1 MSHLQQLR
9 KLIGLLAFTVAC
21 LSLAPVCSAQN
32 STLQGSST
40 EDLTLSSMYS
50 HGLMESALG
59 YIRARSAL
67 DENRASKA
75 WWAMREMECHA
86 RWAMQRA
93 SVAEK
98 QWSECDAVVENYQR
112 EQLAGQTTQSD
123 TRWPWIEWQI
133 ARCRLLRAQSHLA
146 SYLATPTNE
155 MHRQRALELVREIR
169 SRMDDLVK
177 EIKRRQALA
186 SRMAVGDS
194 NNEAS
199 AEQLR
204 NLDADAQLLASEALM
219 VRWQLYPVASEDR
232 AAALAE
238 VRTTAADFLKRSR
251 SDDPTRSSLMLA
263 QAVAE
268 LESGD
273 AAALLKLEQL
283 AQNAD
288 QPQIRMLAAS
298 NLARSLAREGQES
311 RARIAL
317 DLLERTAKDE
327 PSLMPQLVL
336 SRIEVTLA
344 RIEKNQGTKN
354 EKEMTE
360 LVRQARELG
369 SQYGDYWRTR
379 AEALLVGRL
388 SSSSVNDSQLAMDLL
403 IAEVRQLVAQ
413 GDANSMRNAANKLI
427 QGRDAQAA
435 GNRGVAAI
443 SLATKA
449 AALFNELKEWSLLI
463 QAVQGTSVQF
473 AKEVGAAEAH
483 LLAVQA
489 QIEQIK
495 LSPEDIKLRTAY
507 IDLLRQQL
515 KLWPDSESSQK
526 AKQWLKDWC
535 LGTKQ
540 RSVYIE
546 SLQDAIEANTEA
558 NVTQD
563 WLLECCEQI
572 LQLPSVD
579 RWKLASRWTKQSTGE
594 SAMGS
599 SKVAAW
605 SRKAAASIAILSDIS
620 TIGFIREG
628 DDSSKNDSAKNDSA
642 KNDREKNWNEFS
654 KLSGPGEESPL
665 LDFFDCVRDIGSIQN
680 TGQLTTAANW
690 NGLHESTRLILMIPL
705 VDAINAIEKPDRR
718 VAVWKSLQLSIN
730 WIKFE
735 GALLDPSTQAALQQ
749 IAIWMGDGAASER
762 LKAIAEKN
770 PRDGLVKLMY
780 CYHLA
785 SSGDPANAKKV
796 AAQLA
801 GLSPSGSPTQLSA
814 KWCLMRLQRDSGEAA
829 EAAKSA
835 KLLLATSPTL
845 DALWKSRFEKIADSN

>member
-1 MSHLQQLR
+1 MSLKQQLQ
-9 KLIGLLAFTVAC
+9 KLIGPLAFAGACLLLASV
-21 LSLAPVCSAQN
+21 SSAQN
-32 STLQGSST
+32 GALQGSAST

-50 HGLMESALG
+50 HGMMESALG

-67 DENRASKA
+67 DENRTSKA

-86 RWAMQRA
+86 RWALQRA

-98 QWSECDAVVENYQR
+98 QWSECDTVVENYQR

-123 TRWPWIEWQI
+123 SRWPWIEWQI

-146 SYLATPTNE
+146 SYLANPTNDT
-155 MHRQRALELVREIR
+155 HRQRALELVREIR
-169 SRMDDLVK
+169 SRMEDLVK
-177 EIKRRQALA
+177 ELKRRQALA
-186 SRMAVGDS
+186 SRMAAGDS
-194 NNEAS
+194 NTEAS

-204 NLDADAQLLASEALM
+204 NLDADAQLLVSEALM

-251 SDDPTRSSLMLA
+251 ADDPTRSSLQLA

-283 AQNAD
+283 AQTAD

-317 DLLERTAKDE
+317 DLLERTANEE
-327 PSLMPQLVL
+327 PSLTPQLVL

-344 RIEKNQGTKN
+344 RLEKSQGTKN
-354 EKEMTE
+354 EKEMSE
-360 LVRQARELG
+360 LVRQTQELG

-388 SSSSVNDSQLAMDLL
+388 SSSSVTDSQLAMDLL

-413 GDANSMRNAANKLI
+413 GDASSMRDAANKLL

-435 GNRGVAAI
+435 GNRGAAAI

-449 AALFNELKEWSLLI
+449 AALFNELKEWNLLI

-473 AKEVGAAEAH
+473 AKDTGAAEAH

-489 QIEQIK
+489 QIKQIK
-495 LSPEDIKLRTAY
+495 LAPEELKLRSAY
-507 IDLLRQQL
+507 IDLLRLQL
-515 KLWPDSESSQK
+515 KLWPESESSQK

-540 RSVYIE
+540 RGAYIE

-572 LQLPSVD
+572 LQLPSGD
-579 RWKLASRWTKQSTGE
+579 RWKIASRWIKQTTGD
-594 SAMGS
+594 APGN
-599 SKVAAW
+599 SKYEAW
-605 SRKAAASIAILSDIS
+605 TQKAAASIAILSDVS

-628 DDSSKNDSAKNDSA
+628 EDRERNDPAR
-642 KNDREKNWNEFS
+642 NDREKNWSEFS
-654 KLSGPGEESPL
+654 ELANPQEESPL
-665 LDFFDCVRDIGSIQN
+665 LAYFNCVRDIGTIQN
-680 TGQLTTAANW
+680 VGQLTTAANW
-690 NGLHESTRLILMIPL
+690 NGLAESTRMILMIPL
-705 VDAINAIEKPDRR
+705 VDAINALEPDQR
-718 VAVWKSLQLSIN
+718 VAVWKSLQLSAN
-730 WIKFE
+730 WIKFD
-735 GALLDPSTQAALQQ
+735 GALPDPSTQAALQQ
-749 IAIWMGDGAASER
+749 IAIWMGDSAANER
-762 LKAIAEKN
+762 LKAIAEKH
-770 PRDGLVKLMY
+770 PRDGTVKLMY
-780 CYHLA
+780 SYHLA
-785 SSGDPANAKKV
+785 SSGEAANAKKI

-801 GLSPSGSPTQLSA
+801 GLSASGSPTQLSA
-814 KWCLMRLQRDSGEAA
+814 KWCLMRIQRDNGEAA

-845 DALWKSRFEKIADSN
+845 DALWKSRFEKIADSK

>member
-1 MSHLQQLR
+1 MSLKQQLQ
-9 KLIGLLAFTVAC
+9 KLIGPLALAGAC
-21 LSLAPVCSAQN
+21 LFLAPVCSAQN
-32 STLQGSST
+32 STLQGSAST

-98 QWSECDAVVENYQR
+98 QWSECDTVVENYQR
-112 EQLAGQTTQSD
+112 DQLAGQPTQTDS
-123 TRWPWIEWQI
+123 RWPWIEWQL

-146 SYLATPTNE
+146 SYLATPTND

-169 SRMDDLVK
+169 SRMEDLVK
-177 EIKRRQALA
+177 ELKRRQALA
-186 SRMAVGDS
+186 SRMAAGDS
-194 NNEAS
+194 NTEAS

-204 NLDADAQLLASEALM
+204 NLDADAQLLVSEALM

-251 SDDPTRSSLMLA
+251 ADDPTRSSLQLA

-273 AAALLKLEQL
+273 AAALIKLEQL
-283 AQNAD
+283 AQTAD

-298 NLARSLAREGQES
+298 NLARSLASEGQES

-317 DLLERTAKDE
+317 DLLERTAKEE
-327 PSLMPQLVL
+327 PSLTPQLVL

-344 RIEKNQGTKN
+344 RLEKSQGNKN
-354 EKEMTE
+354 EKEMSE
-360 LVRQARELG
+360 LVHQAQELG

-413 GDANSMRNAANKLI
+413 GDANSMRDAASKLL

-435 GNRGVAAI
+435 GSRGAAAI

-449 AALFNELKEWSLLI
+449 AALFNELKEWDSLI
-463 QAVQGTSVQF
+463 QAVQGTAVQF
-473 AKEVGAAEAH
+473 AKDSGAAEAH
-483 LLAVQA
+483 LLAIQA

-495 LSPEDIKLRTAY
+495 LSPEEIKLRTAY
-507 IDLLRQQL
+507 IDLLRQHL

-540 RSVYIE
+540 RVAYIE
-546 SLQDAIEANTEA
+546 SLQDAIEANTGA
-558 NVTQD
+558 NITQD
-563 WLLECCEQI
+563 WLLECCEQT
-572 LQLPSVD
+572 LLLPSGD
-579 RWKLASRWTKQSTGE
+579 RWKIASRWVKQSVGE
-594 SAMGS
+594 TATDN
-599 SKVAAW
+599 SKYAAW
-605 SRKAAASIAILSDIS
+605 IQKAAASIAILSDVS

-628 DDSSKNDSAKNDSA
+628 
-642 KNDREKNWNEFS
+642 NDREKNWSEFTRLANPS
-654 KLSGPGEESPL
+654 EESPL
-665 LDFFDCVRDIGSIQN
+665 SAYFNCVRDIGTIQN
-680 TGQLTTAANW
+680 VGQLTTAANW
-690 NGLHESTRLILMIPL
+690 NGLTESTRLILMIPL
-705 VDAINAIEKPDRR
+705 VDAINALEPDRR
-718 VAVWKSLQLSIN
+718 VAVWKSLQLSAN
-730 WIKFE
+730 WIKFD
-735 GALLDPSTQAALQQ
+735 GVLPDPSTQAAQLQ
-749 IAIWMGDGAASER
+749 IAIWMGDSAANEQ
-762 LKAIAEKN
+762 LKAVAEKH
-770 PRDGLVKLMY
+770 PRDGTVKLMY

-801 GLSPSGSPTQLSA
+801 GLSASGSPTQLSA

-845 DALWKSRFEKIADSN
+845 DALWKSRFEKIASSN

>member
-1 MSHLQQLR
+1 MSHLR
-9 KLIGLLAFTVAC
+9 KLQNLVRLFAFAGVS
-21 LSLAPVCSAQN
+21 LFLAPVSSAQD
-32 STLQGSST
+32 SALAGSAST
-40 EDLTLSSMYS
+40 EDLTLSSMYN

-67 DENRASKA
+67 DDNRASKA

-86 RWAMQRA
+86 RWAMKHA

-112 EQLAGQTTQSD
+112 EQLAGQTTQAD

-146 SYLATPTNE
+146 SYLATPTND

-169 SRMDDLVK
+169 SRMEDLVK
-177 EIKRRQALA
+177 EVKRRQALA
-186 SRMAVGDS
+186 SRMAAGDL
-194 NNEAS
+194 NTEAS
-199 AEQLR
+199 VEQLR
-204 NLDADAQLLASEALM
+204 NLDADAQLLVSEALM
-219 VRWQLYPVASEDR
+219 VRWQLYPLASEDR

-251 SDDPTRSSLMLA
+251 ADDPTRSSLQLA

-273 AAALLKLEQL
+273 AAALIKLQQL
-283 AQNAD
+283 AQAAD

-298 NLARSLAREGQES
+298 NLARALAREGQES

-317 DLLERTAKDE
+317 DLLERTASEE
-327 PSLMPQLVL
+327 PSLTPQLVL
-336 SRIEVTLA
+336 ARIEVTLA
-344 RIEKNQGTKN
+344 RLEKSQGTKN
-354 EKEMTE
+354 EKEMSE
-360 LVRQARELG
+360 LVRQAQELG

-388 SSSSVNDSQLAMDLL
+388 SSSSVTDSQLAMDLL

-413 GDANSMRNAANKLI
+413 GEASSMRDAANKLL
-427 QGRDAQAA
+427 QGRDAQTA
-435 GNRGVAAI
+435 GNRGAAAI

-449 AALFNELKEWSLLI
+449 AALFNELKDWNLLI
-463 QAVQGTSVQF
+463 QSVQGTSVQF
-473 AKEVGAAEAH
+473 AKDTGAAEAH

-495 LSPEDIKLRTAY
+495 LAPEDIKLRAAY
-507 IDLLRQQL
+507 IDLLQQQL
-515 KLWPDSESSQK
+515 KLWPESESSDK

-546 SLQDAIEANTEA
+546 SLQEAIEANREA
-558 NVTQD
+558 SVTQD

-572 LQLPSVD
+572 LQLPAGE
-579 RWKLASRWTKQSTGE
+579 RWKIAKRWIKQSVGEATTGN
-594 SAMGS
+594 SHY
-599 SKVAAW
+599 AAW
-605 SRKAAASIAILSDIS
+605 TQKAATSIAILSDVS

-628 DDSSKNDSAKNDSA
+628 DDAEKNDPG
-642 KNDREKNWNEFS
+642 KNDRAKNWSEFS
-654 KLSGPGEESPL
+654 KLANPQMESPL
-665 LDFFDCVRDIGSIQN
+665 SSFFNCVRGIGLIQN
-680 TGQLTTAANW
+680 TGELSTVANW
-690 NGLHESTRLILMIPL
+690 NGLSEATRSILMIPL
-705 VDAINAIEKPDRR
+705 VDAINSLEPDRR
-718 VAVWKSLQLSIN
+718 VTAWKSLQLSAE
-730 WIKFE
+730 WIKFD
-735 GALLDPSTQAALQQ
+735 GAIVEPSTQAALQQ
-749 IAIWMGDGAASER
+749 IAIWLGDVAASER
-762 LKAIAEKN
+762 LKAIAEKY
-770 PRDGLVKLMY
+770 PRDGTVKLFY
-780 CYHLA
+780 CYHLT
-785 SSGDPANAKKV
+785 STGDVANAKKV

-801 GLSPSGSPTQLSA
+801 GLSASGSPTQLSA
-814 KWCLMRLQRDSGEAA
+814 KWCLMRIQRDNGEAA

-845 DALWKSRFEKIADSN
+845 DALWKSRFEKIADSK

>member
-1 MSHLQQLR
+1 MSLLHQLQ
-9 KLIGLLAFTVAC
+9 KLIGPLALAGAC
-21 LSLAPVCSAQN
+21 LFLAPVCSAQN
-32 STLQGSST
+32 SALQGSASA
-40 EDLTLSSMYS
+40 EDLTLSSMYT

-98 QWSECDAVVENYQR
+98 QWSECDAVAENYQR
-112 EQLAGQTTQSD
+112 EQLAGQPTQSD
-123 TRWPWIEWQI
+123 SRWPWIEWQI

-146 SYLATPTNE
+146 SYLATPTNDL
-155 MHRQRALELVREIR
+155 HRQRALELVREIR

-177 EIKRRQALA
+177 EVKRRQALA
-186 SRMAVGDS
+186 SRMAAGDS

-204 NLDADAQLLASEALM
+204 NLDADAQLLVSEALM

-238 VRTTAADFLKRSR
+238 VRTTAADFFKRSR
-251 SDDPTRSSLMLA
+251 ADDPTRSSLQLA

-283 AQNAD
+283 AQTAD

-317 DLLERTAKDE
+317 DLLERTANEE
-327 PSLMPQLVL
+327 PSLTPQLVL

-344 RIEKNQGTKN
+344 RLEKSQGTKN
-354 EKEMTE
+354 EKEMSE
-360 LVRQARELG
+360 LVRQAQELG

-388 SSSSVNDSQLAMDLL
+388 SSSSVTDSQLAMDLL

-413 GDANSMRNAANKLI
+413 GDASSMRDAANKLL

-435 GNRGVAAI
+435 GNRGAAAI
-443 SLATKA
+443 SLSTKA
-449 AALFNELKEWSLLI
+449 AALFNELKEWNLLI

-473 AKEVGAAEAH
+473 AKEAGAAEAH

-495 LSPEDIKLRTAY
+495 LAPEEIKLRTAY

-515 KLWPDSESSQK
+515 KQWPESESSQK

-546 SLQDAIEANTEA
+546 SLQDAIEANAEA
-558 NVTQD
+558 NVNQD
-563 WLLECCEQI
+563 WLLECCQQI
-572 LQLPSVD
+572 LQLPSGD
-579 RWKLASRWTKQSTGE
+579 RWKIAKRWTKQTTGE
-594 SAMGS
+594 AARGN
-599 SKVAAW
+599 SKFEAW
-605 SRKAAASIAILSDIS
+605 TQKAAASIAILSDVS
-620 TIGFIREG
+620 TIGFIREAS
-628 DDSSKNDSAKNDSA
+628 DLERI
-642 KNDREKNWNEFS
+642 DREKNWSEFS
-654 KLSGPGEESPL
+654 KLANPQEESPL
-665 LDFFDCVRDIGSIQN
+665 LAYFNCVRDIGTIQN
-680 TGQLTTAANW
+680 TGQLTSAANW
-690 NGLHESTRLILMIPL
+690 NGLTESTRLILMIPL
-705 VDAINAIEKPDRR
+705 VDAINTLEPDRR
-718 VAVWKSLQLSIN
+718 VAVWKSLQLSAN
-730 WIKFE
+730 WIKFD
-735 GALLDPSTQAALQQ
+735 GAMPDPSTQAALQQ
-749 IAIWMGDGAASER
+749 IAIWLGDGEASQR
-762 LKAIAEKN
+762 LKAIADKY
-770 PRDGLVKLMY
+770 PRDGTVKLLY
-780 CYHLA
+780 CYQLA
-785 SSGDPANAKKV
+785 SLGDPANAKIV

-801 GLSPSGSPTQLSA
+801 GLSASGSPTQLSA

-835 KLLLATSPTL
+835 KLLIATSPTL
-845 DALWKSRFEKIADSN
+845 DALWKSRFEKIADSK